1 MNKEMLT
8 IIKKDIRGIAANR
21 RMMISLLVVPIVL
34 TVFLP
39 TVFILTTYLIPDEA
53 QELQKLLTFLPT
65 DWQNQNISD
74 ALAGLLLNY
83 FLPVFFLIIPVMA
96 ASVMAASSFVGEKE
110 KHTLETLLYAP
121 LSLRQIFRAKVFA
134 AFLLSMFVSVF
145 SFFIMLIVLETEV
158 FFITSGSF
166 ILPGIQWLFIMLLVS
181 PAISLIAVTLIV
193 RASAKAQSMEDAQQ
207 GAVFLLLPILML
219 LVGQF
224 TGVMLISPLALLGIG
239 AVCALLA
246 AVLLR
251 QCMARFT
258 YEMLL

>member
-1 MNKEMLT
+1 MNKEMLA
-8 IIKKDIRGIAANR
+8 IIKKDIRGITANR

-39 TVFILTTYLIPDEA
+39 TVFILTTYLMPTEVA
-53 QELQKLLTFLPT
+53 ELQKLLTFLPEN
-65 DWQNQNISD
+65 QQAQNIND

-83 FLPVFFLIIPVMA
+83 FLPLFFLIIPVMA
-96 ASVMAASSFVGEKE
+96 SSVMAASSFVGEKE

-134 AFLLSMFVSVF
+134 AFLLSMFVSFLSF
-145 SFFIMLIVLETEV
+145 SIMLIVLETEV
-158 FFITSGSF
+158 TLTSGSF

-193 RASAKAQSMEDAQQ
+193 RTSARAQSMEDAQQ

-219 LVGQF
+219 LAGQF

-239 AVCALLA
+239 AVCCCIA

-251 QCMARFT
+251 QCMGRFT